1 MGSSSRGLLL
11 VVFVAALAAITAHA
25 HPPGSDP
32 HAAVSSAEASAQQ
45 QPDLHRW
52 RMTRH
57 GFGRLKVGL
66 NRAQIERRTGRRL
79 RFSYNT
85 GPCAIWGIRGVRG
98 LAIMTTRGRLA
109 RVDAYRGT
117 WRTSLGIQRGDTEAQ
132 VRELYPRLRTR
143 PHPYDPDGQYL
154 IVPGPNRRVVFET
167 DGDNEVTSFRGGR
180 VPEIMYIEG
189 CA

>member
-1 MGSSSRGLLL
+1 MGSFSRSLLL
-11 VVFVAALAAITAHA
+11 VMIVVALAAIPAPA
-25 HPPGSDP
+25 QPPGSNP
-32 HAAVSSAEASAQQ
+32 GGAARADAAAQ

-57 GFGRLKVGL
+57 GFGRLTVGL
-66 NRAQIERRTGRRL
+66 NRAQMERRTGRKL
-79 RFSYNT
+79 RFSYST
-85 GPCAIWGIRGVRG
+85 GPCAVWGIRGVRG

-117 WRTSLGIQRGDTEAQ
+117 WRTSVGIQRGDTEAE

-167 DGDNEVTSFRGGR
+167 DGNDEVTSFRGGR

>member
-1 MGSSSRGLLL
+1 MGSSVRRIYLI
-11 VVFVAALAAITAHA
+11 VVAMALAAMPALA
-25 HPPGSDP
+25 QPDGSNSGGP
-32 HAAVSSAEASAQQ
+32 VRAGAATQ

-57 GFGRLKVGL
+57 GFGRLQVGL
-66 NRAQIERRTGRRL
+66 GRAQIERRTGRKL
-79 RFSYNT
+79 KFSYST
-85 GPCAIWGIRGVRG
+85 GRCAIWGIRGVRG
-98 LAIMTTRGRLA
+98 LAIMTIRGKLA

-117 WRTSLGIQRGDTEAQ
+117 WRTSVGIQRGDTEAE
-132 VRELYPRLRTR
+132 VHERYPRLRTR

-167 DGDNEVTSFRGGR
+167 DGDDRVTSFRGGR

>member
-1 MGSSSRGLLL
+1 MGSLSRGLLL
-11 VVFVAALAAITAHA
+11 VLIVVPLAAVAAPAQPAGFD
-25 HPPGSDP
+25 PGS
-32 HAAVSSAEASAQQ
+32 ATAGTEASAQQ
-45 QPDLHRW
+45 RPDLHRW

-66 NRAQIERRTGRRL
+66 GRAEIERRTGRKL

-98 LAIMTTRGRLA
+98 LAIMTIRGRLA
-109 RVDAYRGT
+109 RVDAFRGT
-117 WRTSLGIQRGDTEAQ
+117 WRTSLGVQVGDTEAD

-167 DGDNEVTSFRGGR
+167 DGDDEVTSFRGGR

>member
-1 MGSSSRGLLL
+1 MGSFSRSLLL
-11 VVFVAALAAITAHA
+11 VMIVVALAAIPAPA
-25 HPPGSDP
+25 QPPGSNP
-32 HAAVSSAEASAQQ
+32 GGAARAEAAAQ

-57 GFGRLKVGL
+57 GFGRLTVGL
-66 NRAQIERRTGRRL
+66 NRAQMERRTGRKL
-79 RFSYNT
+79 TFSYST

-117 WRTSLGIQRGDTEAQ
+117 WRTSVGIQRGDTVAE

-143 PHPYDPDGQYL
+143 PHPYVPDGQYL

-167 DGDNEVTSFRGGR
+167 NGDDEVTSFRGGR
-180 VPEIMYIEG
+180 VPQIMYIEG